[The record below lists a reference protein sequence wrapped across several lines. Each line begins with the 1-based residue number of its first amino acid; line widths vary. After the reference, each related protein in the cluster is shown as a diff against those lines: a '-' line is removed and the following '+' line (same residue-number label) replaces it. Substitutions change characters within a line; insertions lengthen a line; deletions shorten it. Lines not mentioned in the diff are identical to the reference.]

1 LSFFIS
7 ILTSD
12 RSGKYLTIKPHT
24 IPYIIPTAID
34 IGLNNKSWV
43 TVSEKHKL
51 SLGKD
56 HNG

>member
-1 LSFFIS
+1 MSFAIL

-24 IPYIIPTAID
+24 IPYKIPTAID

-43 TVSEKHKL
+43 TESEKYKL

-56 HNG
+56 YNG